1 MNTITMKVLLET
13 LEALTAARA
22 AILLSNAPHS
32 AYLKV
37 LNAESSL
44 RVTLKLMQEV
54 EVVE

>member
-1 MNTITMKVLLET
+1 MKVLLET

-44 RVTLKLMQEV
+44 RVTLKFMQPV